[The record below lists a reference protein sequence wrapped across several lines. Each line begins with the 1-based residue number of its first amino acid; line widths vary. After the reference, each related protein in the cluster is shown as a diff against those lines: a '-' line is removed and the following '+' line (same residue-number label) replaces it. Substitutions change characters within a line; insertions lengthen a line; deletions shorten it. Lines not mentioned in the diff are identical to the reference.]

1 MGEVLG
7 FDAYF
12 TFQNEGL
19 RMASHFESNPVQLSR
34 LMENIE
40 EGAIGLPEFQREF
53 RWEED
58 RIRSLIASIAS
69 GFPVGTLMSL
79 ESGGEVRFKTRPIQG
94 APAFGSVAPSSLILD
109 GQQRLTSLYQVLKS
123 GSAVQTADNRKKPI
137 ERWFYMDMR
146 VAVDPDGD
154 MEDAVF
160 TVDQSKTKVAFDRT
174 IEWDLSTM
182 ELEVEQCCFPLTI
195 LYDSAA
201 FNAWQQT
208 FQDTSRP
215 DAAERTNL
223 WLRFQSGVIQEFQL
237 YTIPVI
243 KLGRDTTRE
252 AVCRVFEKVNTGG
265 VPLDVFELVTATFAA
280 DEYDLRADWKS
291 RQAYFNENPYLAP
304 ILKAVE
310 NTFFLQAISLV
321 ESFGRRASQY
331 ERGVERE
338 RLPAVTCKRKDILG
352 LNVDDYATSADAV
365 ARAFRDAAKFL
376 QELSLFDKRDLPY
389 ATQLVP
395 LAAVLA
401 ILGSEGESAAARSK
415 LAQWFWCGVFGELY
429 GGAVETRFARDV
441 QDVVAWIRGGVVEPR
456 TITDS
461 TFTAS
466 RLMTLRTRNS
476 AAYKGIHALLM
487 SEGCVDFRTRGRID
501 VQTYTEAAIDI
512 HHIFP
517 QKWCSDA
524 GLPWLE
530 YDSIINKTAISARTN
545 RSIGG
550 RAPSEYLAKL
560 EKEAGLQP
568 SEMDA
573 ILETHRINPGLLR
586 SDNFKAFLTDRAA
599 RLVEIV
605 EVATQRTVARDLEH
619 LADSDLN
626 DYEADDD

>member
-1 MGEVLG
+1 
-7 FDAYF
+7 
-12 TFQNEGL
+12 
-19 RMASHFESNPVQLSR
+19 MASQFESNPVQLSR
-34 LMENIE
+34 LMEHIE
-40 EGAIGLPEFQREF
+40 EGLIGLPEFQREF

-69 GFPVGTLMSL
+69 GFPIGTLMSL

-94 APAFGSVAPSSLILD
+94 APALESVSPSSLILD

-146 VAVDPDGD
+146 AAVDPDGD

-160 TVDQSKTKVAFDRT
+160 TVGQEKKKMTFDRS
-174 IEWDLSTM
+174 IEWDLSTTA
-182 ELEVEQCCFPLTI
+182 LEVEQCCFPLTI

-201 FNAWQQT
+201 FNAWQQS

-215 DAAERTNL
+215 DAPDRTNL
-223 WLRFQSGVIQEFQL
+223 WLQFQTSVIQEFQL

-280 DEYDLRADWKS
+280 DEFDLRADWKS
-291 RQAYFNENPYLAP
+291 RQAYFTENPYLAP

-321 ESFGRRASQY
+321 ESFNRRLSQQ
-331 ERGVERE
+331 ERGVEGE

-352 LNVDDYATSADAV
+352 LAVDDYASNADSV
-365 ARAFRDAAKFL
+365 ATGFRDAAKFL

-401 ILGSEGESAAARSK
+401 ILGPEGESAIARSK

-441 QDVVAWIRGGVVEPR
+441 QDVVAWIRGGAMEPR
-456 TITDS
+456 TVSES

-466 RLMTLRTRNS
+466 RLMTLRSRNS

-487 SEGCVDFRTRGRID
+487 SDGCIDFRTQGRID
-501 VQTYTEAAIDI
+501 VQTYTETAIDI

-524 GLPWLE
+524 GIQRAE

-550 RAPSEYLAKL
+550 KAPSQYLSKL
-560 EKEAGLQP
+560 ETEAGLRP
-568 SEMDA
+568 SEMDSA
-573 ILETHRINPGLLR
+573 LETHRIDPSLLR
-586 SDNFKAFLTDRAA
+586 GDNFSAFLADRAT
-599 RLVEIV
+599 RLVELV
-605 EVATQRTVARDLEH
+605 EGAMKRPVATDLEPLTAGELH
-619 LADSDLN
+619 
-626 DYEADDD
+626 DYEVDDD